1 MDKSQSGKSPAYDP
15 DQPSYEEERQR
26 TRTRTRTRTSG
37 SGTPNLHQRST
48 ETSPQDN
55 RQRSPL
61 TFESENILDDIAF
74 EDDTDPW
81 SDRRST
87 SRSPQSAGRR
97 SPEKQDKDK
106 GKARG
111 KERVAMSSGPGGGGG
126 TSQSGTSEEPSHRER
141 IAQLP
146 TPMYP
151 GKDQKGQEAKPKARR
166 EAISAQAQAP
176 ALALAA
182 IDQGWSRGS
191 L

>member
-1 MDKSQSGKSPAYDP
+1 MDKSQSGKSPAYEP

-26 TRTRTRTRTSG
+26 TRTRRRTRTSG
-37 SGTPNLHQRST
+37 SPGTPTVRPRSS

-61 TFESENILDDIAF
+61 TFESENILDDFAF

-126 TSQSGTSEEPSHRER
+126 GGTSQSGTSEEPSHRER

-166 EAISAQAQAP
+166 EAISAQAP
-176 ALALAA
+176 AQAA

>member
-1 MDKSQSGKSPAYDP
+1 MDESQSGKSPAYEP

-26 TRTRTRTRTSG
+26 TRTRTSG
-37 SGTPNLHQRST
+37 SLGTPTVHRRSS
-48 ETSPQDN
+48 ETNPQDN
-55 RQRSPL
+55 RQRSPV
-61 TFESENILDDIAF
+61 TFESENLDILDDFAF
-74 EDDTDPW
+74 EDDTEPW

-111 KERVAMSSGPGGGGG
+111 KERVAMSSGPGGGGGG

-176 ALALAA
+176 ALAA